1 MNHTRKVEEKVDIN
15 DLQTMNDREYMDYL
29 KGHEKNME
37 DRATVKD
44 SGDMDNMEFSDYTSH

>member
-1 MNHTRKVEEKVDIN
+1 
-15 DLQTMNDREYMDYL
+15 MNDREYMDYL